1 MRTSTLAAAAA
12 ALLAGGCGELP
23 SALAAAPP
31 DAAAAVSPA
40 AAQPDR
46 LPVADERI
54 AELSASLADARG
66 RVLPSLEN
74 RDAPDQALAALDAAL
89 HGGTAAQVQASARH
103 ALAVLDDAAQDQPEA
118 AAELDA
124 IRLAVSEVLA
134 AVEAQPT
141 QP

>member
-1 MRTSTLAAAAA
+1 MRTSALAAAAA

-23 SALAAAPP
+23 AGPAAAPP

-40 AAQPDR
+40 TAHPGR

-89 HGGTAAQVQASARH
+89 NGGTAAQVQASARQ
-103 ALAVLDDAAQDQPEA
+103 ALAVLDDAAQGHPEA
-118 AAELDA
+118 GPELDA

-134 AVEAQPT
+134 AAEAPPT
-141 QP
+141 EP